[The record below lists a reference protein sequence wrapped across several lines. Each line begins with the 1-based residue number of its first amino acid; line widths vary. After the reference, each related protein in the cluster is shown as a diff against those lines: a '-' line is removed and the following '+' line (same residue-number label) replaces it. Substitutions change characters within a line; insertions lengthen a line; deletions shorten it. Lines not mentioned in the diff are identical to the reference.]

1 MNCNLS
7 IFVIVLICI
16 CLIVSLLIKNYND
29 NFLDNNNLLD
39 TKIPNLKHVGINYK
53 PCPICQNE
61 KGHHYHS
68 LHKYSKKHANF
79 ASTGHYC
86 KACKNNP
93 GKLHV
98 HYN

>member
-1 MNCNLS
+1 MNCNILLV
-7 IFVIVLICI
+7 VIILISI
-16 CLIVSLLIKNYND
+16 CLIFSLFIKND

-61 KGHHYHS
+61 KGHHFHS
-68 LHKYSKKHANF
+68 LNKYAEKHANF

>member
-1 MNCNLS
+1 MSCNLL
-7 IFVIVLICI
+7 ILVIVLIFI
-16 CLIVSLLIKNYND
+16 FLIVYLFIKN
-29 NFLDNNNLLD
+29 DNNNLLD
-39 TKIPNLKHVGINYK
+39 IKIPNLKHVGINYK

-61 KGHHYHS
+61 KGHHFHS
-68 LHKYSKKHANF
+68 LNKHAKKHANF

>member
-1 MNCNLS
+1 MSCNLL
-7 IFVIVLICI
+7 ILVIVLICI
-16 CLIVSLLIKNYND
+16 CLIVYLFI
-29 NFLDNNNLLD
+29 NNLLD
-39 TKIPNLKHVGINYK
+39 IKIPNLKHVGINYK

-61 KGHHYHS
+61 KGHHFHS
-68 LHKYSKKHANF
+68 LNKHAKKHANF

>member
-1 MNCNLS
+1 MSCNLL
-7 IFVIVLICI
+7 ILVIVLICI
-16 CLIVSLLIKNYND
+16 CLIVALLIK
-29 NFLDNNNLLD
+29 NNNLLD

-61 KGHHYHS
+61 KGHHFHNLS
-68 LHKYSKKHANF
+68 KYAKKHANF
-79 ASTGHYC
+79 SSTGHYC
-86 KACKNNP
+86 KECKNNP

>member
-1 MNCNLS
+1 MNCNIS
-7 IFVIVLICI
+7 ILIIVLIFI
-16 CLIVSLLIKNYND
+16 CLIISLFIKNY

-39 TKIPNLKHVGINYK
+39 TKIPNLKHVGINYN

-61 KGHHYHS
+61 KGHHFHS
-68 LHKYSKKHANF
+68 LSKYSKKHANF
-79 ASTGHYC
+79 ASTGHFC
-86 KACKNNP
+86 KVCKNNP

>member
-1 MNCNLS
+1 MNCNIL

-16 CLIVSLLIKNYND
+16 CLIVALLIKNDND
-29 NFLDNNNLLD
+29 NLLD
-39 TKIPNLKHVGINYK
+39 TKIPNLKHIGINYK

-68 LHKYSKKHANF
+68 LNKHSKKHSNF
-79 ASTGHYC
+79 ARTGHYC

>member
-1 MNCNLS
+1 MNCNLL
-7 IFVIVLICI
+7 ILVIVLTSIF
-16 CLIVSLLIKNYND
+16 LIVALFINNG
-29 NFLDNNNLLD
+29 NNGNNGNNLVD
-39 TKIPNLKHVGINYK
+39 TKIPNLEHVSINHK
-53 PCPICQNE
+53 PCSICQNE
-61 KGHHYHS
+61 KGEHYHS
-68 LHKYSKKHANF
+68 LDKHAIKHANF